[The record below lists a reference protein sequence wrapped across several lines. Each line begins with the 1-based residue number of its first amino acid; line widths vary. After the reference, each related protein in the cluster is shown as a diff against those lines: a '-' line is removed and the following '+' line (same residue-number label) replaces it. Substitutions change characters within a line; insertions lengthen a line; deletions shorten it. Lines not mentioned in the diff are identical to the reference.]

1 MESLPQE
8 RSTKVQGTGPGAA
21 LPCDDMFSA
30 ATRAEASNDLR
41 MLQLA
46 RTIEREIIPRLM
58 IAHRALPRA
67 LEPTDATGLPITATE
82 VEHFARLALSADEDA
97 AFAAI
102 AAYRARQV
110 PIEAIYVQ
118 LLAPTARYLG
128 HLWEEDLC
136 NFADVTVGLG
146 RLQRVLRELSADFGC
161 GVEHPHEGR
170 RILLL
175 PSPGEQ
181 HTFGL
186 MMVAEFFRRAGWD
199 VAGGAWVPGDHAGSL
214 VGSEWFDVV
223 GFSLAAEIHLDAL
236 KDIIRS
242 VRHVACNRDVAVLV
256 GGPMFGVHPEYVE
269 MVGADGM
276 TIDGRQ
282 APLLAEALV
291 AQGSSRRSG
300 SGADRR
306 LSCGSGVTP

>member
-1 MESLPQE
+1 MDNLPQG
-8 RSTKVQGTGPGAA
+8 RSVKGQIPSLVQTPPGN
-21 LPCDDMFSA
+21 DIFSA
-30 ATRAEASNDLR
+30 ATRAEATNDLR

-58 IAHRALPRA
+58 LVHRATPQPVA
-67 LEPTDATGLPITATE
+67 SAEAMGAVITEAE
-82 VEHFARLALSADEDA
+82 VEQFARLVLSTDEDA
-97 AFAAI
+97 ALASV

-118 LLAPTARYLG
+118 LLGPTAHHLG
-128 HLWEEDLC
+128 DLWDEDLC
-136 NFADVTVGLG
+136 NFADMTVGLG
-146 RLQRVLRELSADFGC
+146 RLQRVLRELSADFGA
-161 GVEHPHEGR
+161 GVEHPVEGR

-186 MMVAEFFRRAGWD
+186 MMVADFFRRAGWD

-214 VGSEWFDVV
+214 VGNEWFDVV
-223 GFSLAAEIHLDAL
+223 GFSLAAEIHLGAL
-236 KDIIRS
+236 KDIICS
-242 VRHVACNRDVAVLV
+242 VRRVACNRQVAVLV
-256 GGPMFGVHPEYVE
+256 GGPMFGLHPEYVE

-282 APLLAEALV
+282 APQLAEALV
-291 AQGSSRRSG
+291 AQGSSRRSP
-300 SGADRR
+300 AAEQR
-306 LSCGSGVTP
+306 LSCGSF